1 MENYRFSDFTLCG
14 DQVLYHKDRII
25 TVPPKEMAVLLLLVK
40 NAGEV
45 ITKDHIIREV
55 WKGGDVSDESLSR
68 CIYVLRKVLGE
79 SSSYRYINTVYGK
92 GYLFVMNV
100 TREVRLPEKIK
111 STEEEALAIFP
122 FVMQDKTLSM
132 MIFDFI
138 INHSAIFEAKGFR
151 FLPAVLTVN
160 SDNLTESFHNL
171 RATGVRY
178 FLTGIE
184 LKTGL
189 DTVIKVELID
199 SNLLTVIF
207 RDSVV
212 MSEDNAINLVRFNNI
227 ISLLLNKISQQETK
241 EFARAVISANNNVC
255 QIKKNY
261 NNYSVF
267 LFESYKNIGLDALL
281 LDNYDS
287 VTLCHLAGCYFAL
300 ASLGLMKYEKA
311 EEIIATITDKVLFD
325 EPCNALAI
333 SMKTLMCRDLY
344 TRQKESDF
352 QLAIILSPLSA
363 EVYYYYACYFMQN
376 KQYDKAQIMTGVALS
391 LNADFFAAR
400 VLHAVILTLAGD
412 AAAAIAY
419 ATEMKGCDSSCDII
433 INCLLAILYARTG
446 KMEKAEACLDE
457 VKHCRDSC
465 AFVGCC
471 YDAVMSQ
478 KEDKPLKSLKRLQNM
493 PEIALPKKS
502 VYWLPLF
509 ECG

>member
-14 DQVLYHKDRII
+14 DQVLYHNDRIV

-55 WKGGDVSDESLSR
+55 WKGGEVSDESLSR
-68 CIYVLRKVLGE
+68 CIYVLRKLLGE

-100 TREVRLPEKIK
+100 TRVARLSGEEKLDK
-111 STEEEALAIFP
+111 KDTLAIFP

-138 INHSAIFEAKGFR
+138 INHSAIFEEKGFR
-151 FLPAVLTVN
+151 FLPSVLTVN
-160 SDNLTESFHNL
+160 SHNLTESFNNL

-184 LKTGL
+184 LKTGS

-199 SNLLTVIF
+199 STLLTVVF

-212 MSEDNAINLVRFNNI
+212 LSDDNSINLVRFNNI
-227 ISLLLNKISQQETK
+227 ISLLLHKISHRENK
-241 EFARAVISANNNVC
+241 EFAKALVSANNKLC
-255 QIKKNY
+255 QIKSHY
-261 NNYSVF
+261 NNYSFF
-267 LFESYKNIGLDALL
+267 LFEYYKNIDSHSLL
-281 LDNYDS
+281 LGNYDS
-287 VTLCHLAGCYFAL
+287 VTLCHLAGCYFSL

-311 EEIIATITDKVLFD
+311 EEIITLITDKVLVD

-333 SMKTLMCRDLY
+333 SMKTLMCRDMY

-363 EVYYYYACYFMQN
+363 EVYYYYACYLVQN
-376 KQYDKAQIMTGVALS
+376 QQYDKAQIMTGVALS
-391 LNADFFAAR
+391 LNADFFAAKI
-400 VLHAVILTLAGD
+400 LHAVILTLVGD
-412 AAAAIAY
+412 TAAAIAY
-419 ATEMKGCDSSCDII
+419 ASGMKGCDSSCDII
-433 INCLLAILYARTG
+433 INCLLAILFARTNQ
-446 KMEKAEACLDE
+446 MDKATDCLHE
-457 VKHCRDSC
+457 VKHYRDSC

-471 YDAVMSQ
+471 YEAVTSLQGGEAM
-478 KEDKPLKSLKRLQNM
+478 KKLKRLQNM
-493 PEIALPKKS
+493 PQISLPKKS
-502 VYWLPLF
+502 VYWMPLF
-509 ECG
+509 D

>member
-14 DQVLYHKDRII
+14 DHVLYHKDRIV

-55 WKGGDVSDESLSR
+55 WKGGEVSDESLSR
-68 CIYVLRKVLGE
+68 CIYVLRKLLGE
-79 SSSYRYINTVYGK
+79 SSTYRYINTVYGK

-100 TREVRLPEKIK
+100 TRVTRQLVEESPEQKG
-111 STEEEALAIFP
+111 TLAIFP

-138 INHSAIFEAKGFR
+138 INHSAIFEEKGFR

-160 SDNLTESFHNL
+160 SQNMTESFNNL

-184 LKTGL
+184 LQTGS

-199 SNLLTVIF
+199 SAMLTVVF

-212 MSEDNAINLVRFNNI
+212 LSDDNSLNLVRFNNI
-227 ISLLLNKISQQETK
+227 LSSLLNKISHPEPK
-241 EFARAVISANNNVC
+241 EFAKALVSANNNLS

-261 NNYSVF
+261 NNYSFF
-267 LFESYKNIGLDALL
+267 LFEPYKNIDPNSLL
-281 LDNYDS
+281 LDDYDS
-287 VTLCHLAGCYFAL
+287 VTLCHLAGCYFSL

-311 EEIIATITDKVLFD
+311 EEIINGIIDKVLAE

-333 SMKTLMCRDLY
+333 SMKTLMCRDIY
-344 TRQKESDF
+344 TSQKESDF

-363 EVYYYYACYFMQN
+363 EVYYYYSCYLVQN
-376 KQYDKAQIMTGVALS
+376 QEYEKAQIMTGVALS
-391 LNADFFAAR
+391 LNEDFFAAKI
-400 VLHAVILTLAGD
+400 LYAVIQTLAGD
-412 AAAAIAY
+412 TTAAVDYAIK
-419 ATEMKGCDSSCDII
+419 MKGHDSSCDII
-433 INCLLAILYARTG
+433 INCLLAILYARKG
-446 KMEKAEACLDE
+446 EMEKAIACLQE
-457 VKHCRDSC
+457 VKNYRDSC
-465 AFVGCC
+465 TFVSCC
-471 YDAVMSQ
+471 YAAVISQ
-478 KEDKPLKSLKRLQNM
+478 QGGDTLKKLKRLQNM
-493 PEIALPKKS
+493 PHKTLPKKS
-502 VYWLPLF
+502 VYWMPLF
-509 ECG
+509 D